1 MPKIMSSGDGITL
14 FDGSLRVPQNHFLIH
29 ECLVPVLTFIYKMN
43 ECYYGFLLSSNPTPP
58 SPLLKPSFKLAFCA
72 NVHII

>member
-1 MPKIMSSGDGITL
+1 MPKIKSSGDGITR

-43 ECYYGFLLSSNPTPP
+43 ESYYGFLLSSIPP
-58 SPLLKPSFKLAFCA
+58 PHLKPSFKLAFCA
-72 NVHII
+72 NVHTCSH